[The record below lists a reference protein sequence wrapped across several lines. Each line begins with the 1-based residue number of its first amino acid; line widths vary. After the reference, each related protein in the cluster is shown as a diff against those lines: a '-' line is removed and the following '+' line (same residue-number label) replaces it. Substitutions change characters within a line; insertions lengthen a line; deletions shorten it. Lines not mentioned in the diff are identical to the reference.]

1 MTHPASSTP
10 AGPPDEATRRV
21 DLDVTGMTCAS
32 CVGRVERKLGKLEGV
47 TASVNLPLE
56 QATVTAPAGVSDE
69 ELMAAVEKAGYGAT
83 VRRPAPPAGQ
93 AGHAGHAHTSEH
105 GEGHGEEH
113 AADHDGVDHHDHMAH
128 GPSEDVLKP
137 RLIGAALLTVPL
149 VLISMVPALQFPHWG
164 WVAFAL
170 AAPVALWAAWPFH
183 SAAFR
188 AARHGSSTMDTLVSL
203 GVLVS
208 FSFSA
213 VELIL
218 APDMT
223 AHVGGTMAEMAHHSL
238 YFEAAAVITTF
249 LLLGR
254 WLEARAKREAGA
266 ALRALL
272 DLGAARATLYDPETH
287 DERTVPA
294 ESLAPG
300 DVVLIRPGEKVPTD
314 AEVLEGTS
322 AVDAS
327 LLTGESVPVEV
338 GPGDA
343 LTGATLN
350 TSGRLVARATRVG
363 SDTTLAQMGRLVS
376 EAQTGKARVARLADR
391 ISAVFVPIVLGIA
404 VLTFA
409 VWMLVTGD
417 LPSALRAGVAVLVIA
432 CPCAL
437 GLATPVG
444 LLAGTGRA
452 SQLGILI
459 RGPEVLEDSRT
470 VDTIVLDK
478 TGTVTEGRMALADVL
493 VLDPAFVTDTGA
505 SRSAS
510 VAETDAPRSASVA
523 ETAPDRAAD
532 RLLTLAAAVERG
544 SEHPIARAIVTGAE
558 ERGLT
563 VPDVADFAS
572 TAGGGVS
579 GLVALPH
586 DDGALASGAH
596 GALASGAHGALASG
610 AHGAADPAPVRVAVG
625 RGSVLETALDGGIP
639 AEHRAAFKAAEQA
652 GATAVWVAVG
662 GRVAGV
668 LSVRDTVKDTSAD
681 AIARLRQMG
690 LRPLLVT
697 GDNAAVATD
706 VADAVGIPA
715 ADVVAGVHPEDKVGV
730 VTRLQSE
737 GAVVAM
743 VGDGVNDAPALAA
756 ADMGIA
762 MGSGTDVAREAA
774 QITVMG
780 DDLHQVVQALDL
792 SRRTLGIIR
801 MNLFWAFLYNV
812 LGIPVAA
819 LGLLNPMIAGGAM
832 AASSVLVVLNS
843 LRLTRYAR

>member
-1 MTHPASSTP
+1 MTHPASSAP
-10 AGPPDEATRRV
+10 AGPQPETTRRV

-32 CVGRVERKLGKLEGV
+32 CVGRIERKLGKLEGV

-69 ELMAAVEKAGYGAT
+69 ELVAAVEKAGYGAT

-93 AGHAGHAHTSEH
+93 AGHAPHAGHAHTSEH
-105 GEGHGEEH
+105 SEGHGEEH

-137 RLIGAALLTVPL
+137 RLIGAAVLTVPL

-170 AAPVALWAAWPFH
+170 AAPVTLWAAWPFH

-208 FSFSA
+208 FVYSA

-493 VLDPAFVTDTGA
+493 VLDPAFVAETDA
-505 SRSAS
+505 SRSAF
-510 VAETDAPRSASVA
+510 VAETDASRSAFVD
-523 ETAPDRAAD
+523 ETASDPAAD
-532 RLLTLAAAVERG
+532 VLLALAAAVERG
-544 SEHPIARAIVTGAE
+544 SEHPIARAIVAGAE

-586 DDGALASGAH
+586 DDGALG
-596 GALASGAHGALASG
+596 SG
-610 AHGAADPAPVRVAVG
+610 AHGAAGPAPVRVAVG

-639 AEHRAAFKAAEQA
+639 AEHRAAFEAAERA

-681 AIARLRQMG
+681 AIARLQHMG

-697 GDNAAVATD
+697 GDNAAVASD

-715 ADVVAGVHPEDKVGV
+715 ADVVAGVRPEDKVDV

-780 DDLHQVVQALDL
+780 DDLRQVVQALDL